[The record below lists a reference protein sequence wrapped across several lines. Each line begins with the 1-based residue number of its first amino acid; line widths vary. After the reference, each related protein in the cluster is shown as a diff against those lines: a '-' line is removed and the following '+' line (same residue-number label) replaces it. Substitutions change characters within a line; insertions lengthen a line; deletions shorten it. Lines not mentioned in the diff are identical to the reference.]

1 MVNPIFSKTSSLYAY
16 LIIWVLIAGVH
27 GCILTYFYGINPQ
40 IASIDS
46 VVFNLLF
53 CVLGLSLWYV
63 VRFVN
68 VEPQGLL
75 YIVFTHLAA
84 AAIVLL
90 LWLSIGKILTA
101 MFLTTDN
108 YQLFMEGSL
117 PWRFLIGLLFYS
129 VIVLVYYLIKYYGN
143 FQEKI
148 QQEASLN
155 TLVKESELAMLR
167 SQINPH
173 FIFNSLN
180 SISSLTMIF
189 PEKAQEMTIKLSD
202 FLRYSLAQDG
212 RQLTTLAEEMNN
224 VGLYMDIE
232 KTRFGSRLKFESQ
245 LDVSCLDKLLPNMI
259 LQPLFENAI
268 KHGVYESLEE
278 VTIRFNCEMDRKA
291 LKLSLWNNF
300 DPEGTVQKGSGTGLN
315 NIRNRLQLLYGRQD
329 LLTVQRTENT
339 YEVCLTIPQL

>member
-1 MVNPIFSKTSSLYAY
+1 MVNPIFSKTNSVYAY
-16 LIIWVLIAGVH
+16 LFVWVIIASVH
-27 GCILTYFYGINPQ
+27 GFILIYFYNIGST
-40 IASIDS
+40 IALIDS
-46 VVFNLLF
+46 AVFNLLF

-68 VEPQGLL
+68 VETQGLL
-75 YIVFTHLAA
+75 YIIFTHLAA
-84 AAIVLL
+84 AAILVL
-90 LWLSIGKILTA
+90 LWLSLGKILTT

-129 VIVLVYYLIKYYGN
+129 VIILVYYLIKYYGN

-148 QQEASLN
+148 QQEATLN

-180 SISSLTMIF
+180 SISSLTMAF

-212 RQLTTLAEEMNN
+212 KQLTTLAEEMNN

-232 KTRFGSRLKFESQ
+232 KTRFGSRLQFEPQ
-245 LDVSCLDKLLPNMI
+245 MDVACLDKLLPNMI

-268 KHGVYESLEE
+268 KHGVYESLEQ
-278 VTIRFNCEMDRKA
+278 VTVRFNCSLEKRF
-291 LKLSLWNNF
+291 LKISIWNNF
-300 DPEGTVQKGSGTGLN
+300 DPEGTVKKGSGTGLN

-329 LLTVQRTENT
+329 LLTVVRTDNT
-339 YEVCLTIPQL
+339 YEVNLLIPQL

>member
-1 MVNPIFSKTSSLYAY
+1 MVNPIFSKTNSVYAY
-16 LIIWVLIAGVH
+16 LFVWVLIASVH
-27 GCILTYFYGINPQ
+27 GFILIYFYD
-40 IASIDS
+40 IDS
-46 VVFNLLF
+46 TTALIDSAVFNLLF

-68 VEPQGLL
+68 VETQGLL
-75 YIVFTHLAA
+75 YIIFTHLAA
-84 AAIVLL
+84 AAILVL
-90 LWLSIGKILTA
+90 LWLSLGKILTT

-129 VIVLVYYLIKYYGN
+129 VIILVYYLIKYYGN

-148 QQEASLN
+148 QQEATLN

-180 SISSLTMIF
+180 SISSLTMAF

-212 RQLTTLAEEMNN
+212 KQLTTLAEEMNN

-232 KTRFGSRLKFESQ
+232 KTRFGSRLQFEPQ
-245 LDVSCLDKLLPNMI
+245 MDVACLEKLLPNMI

-268 KHGVYESLEE
+268 KHGVYESLEQ
-278 VTIRFNCEMDRKA
+278 VTVRFNCSLEKRF
-291 LKLSLWNNF
+291 LKISIWNNF
-300 DPEGTVQKGSGTGLN
+300 DPEGTVKKGSGTGLN

-329 LLTVQRTENT
+329 LLTVVRTENT
-339 YEVCLTIPQL
+339 YEVNLLIPQL

>member
-1 MVNPIFSKTSSLYAY
+1 MVNPIFSKANSVYAY
-16 LIIWVLIAGVH
+16 LFVWVLIASVH
-27 GCILTYFYGINPQ
+27 GFILIYFYD
-40 IASIDS
+40 IDS
-46 VVFNLLF
+46 TTALIDSAVFNLLF

-68 VEPQGLL
+68 VETQGLL
-75 YIVFTHLAA
+75 YIIFTHLAA
-84 AAIVLL
+84 AAILVL
-90 LWLSIGKILTA
+90 LWLSLGKILTT

-129 VIVLVYYLIKYYGN
+129 VIILVYYLIKYYGN

-148 QQEASLN
+148 QQEATLN

-180 SISSLTMIF
+180 SISSLTMAF

-212 RQLTTLAEEMNN
+212 KQLTTLAEEMNN

-232 KTRFGSRLKFESQ
+232 KTRFGSRLQFEPQ
-245 LDVSCLDKLLPNMI
+245 MDVACLDKLLPNMI

-268 KHGVYESLEE
+268 KHGVYESLEQ
-278 VTIRFNCEMDRKA
+278 VTVRFNCSLEKRF
-291 LKLSLWNNF
+291 LKISIWNNF
-300 DPEGTVQKGSGTGLN
+300 DPEGTVKKGSGTGLN

-329 LLTVQRTENT
+329 LLTVVRTDNT
-339 YEVCLTIPQL
+339 YEVNLLIPQL